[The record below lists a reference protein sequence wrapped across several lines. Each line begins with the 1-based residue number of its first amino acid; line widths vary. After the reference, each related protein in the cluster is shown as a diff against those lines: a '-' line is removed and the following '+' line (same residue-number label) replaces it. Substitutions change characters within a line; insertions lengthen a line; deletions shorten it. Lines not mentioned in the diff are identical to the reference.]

1 MPILAGRKLFLNSA
15 QSKILIVTETPP
27 GTPNGFGITLKNL
40 FNNIEA
46 DVLYTDKHFR
56 DEIKPNKYI
65 FAHCPNHKT
74 KKILPLFLIGLIP
87 EWRGK
92 YSPLW
97 LFFFL
102 GKKYDLIYSFFY
114 SLENLKFASW
124 IALKKKSK
132 HIVHIA
138 DHCSSFFSSLEF
150 ERIMKTAH
158 RRVCIGHN
166 MRETY
171 EERFNLPFRVFHNF
185 ADSQQLPL
193 KKEPSVKFSSPKP
206 FKLLFIGS
214 IFEHLHKGTI
224 QDICLAVKEM
234 KSKGTLISFNIYGQ
248 IEPKDYLKNYIDDD
262 SVFYHGIIEPDQRFP
277 VMEKHHAYIVP
288 STFNQELAL
297 NYSLSIPTKLPEL
310 LGSGRPT
317 IIFGPKMMESHRF
330 CLKIDSGVLADKP
343 GVENLKI
350 VLQDIVE
357 NYHFRL
363 AKAKSD
369 AERTK
374 DIIFGTK
381 YRNDFVNL
389 LQI

>member
-1 MPILAGRKLFLNSA
+1 
-15 QSKILIVTETPP
+15 
-27 GTPNGFGITLKNL
+27 
-40 FNNIEA
+40 
-46 DVLYTDKHFR
+46 
-56 DEIKPNKYI
+56 
-65 FAHCPNHKT
+65 
-74 KKILPLFLIGLIP
+74 
-87 EWRGK
+87 
-92 YSPLW
+92 
-97 LFFFL
+97 
-102 GKKYDLIYSFFY
+102 
-114 SLENLKFASW
+114 
-124 IALKKKSK
+124 
-132 HIVHIA
+132 
-138 DHCSSFFSSLEF
+138 
-150 ERIMKTAH
+150 
-158 RRVCIGHN
+158 

-171 EERFNLPFRVFHNF
+171 EKRFNLQFRVFHNF

-193 KKEPSVKFSSPKP
+193 KEDPLVKFSSIKP

-214 IFEHLHKGTI
+214 IFEHLHKGAI
-224 QDICLAVKEM
+224 QDICSAIKEM
-234 KSKGTLISFNIYGQ
+234 KSEGTFISFHIYGQ
-248 IEPKDYLKNYIDDD
+248 IEPIDYLKNDIDDD

-277 VMEKHHAYIVP
+277 VMEKHHAFIVP